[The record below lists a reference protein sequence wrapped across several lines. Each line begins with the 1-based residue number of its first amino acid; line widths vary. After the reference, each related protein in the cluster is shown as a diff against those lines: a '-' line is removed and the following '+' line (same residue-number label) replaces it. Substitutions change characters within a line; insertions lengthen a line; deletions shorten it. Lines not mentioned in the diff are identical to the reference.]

1 MLNGTLPQQQ
11 PLKKTAIQNII
22 SNDTADGNN
31 YIMND
36 DQISNIAA
44 LVVCVPGIP
53 VNCLVI
59 AVYVRKMTT
68 SIRMYMFALAVVD
81 LIVCIYGIVLATD
94 TFDYVL
100 FSFATFFAYMST
112 LYSMYLLVF
121 VSVERLLAVRH
132 PYKFSVSVQRA
143 KRALVAITIAAGVS
157 AMMISVGRLL
167 LYGWF
172 VKVFQVTAILSSV
185 AVMIVCYTLM
195 AITVVMKERAAH
207 TSIGVASSAPVQGTS
222 TVSRRNNDISELDE
236 TADETYRKTEPRVN
250 NATPIGANTVK
261 NISLLFVITVVFL
274 ICWTP
279 FWLSNVT
286 PGLPVYVRRTFY
298 LNSVV
303 NPFIY
308 SIMRRMFRTDVR
320 HFYRQ
325 IRSSMSQC

>member
-1 MLNGTLPQQQ
+1 
-11 PLKKTAIQNII
+11 
-22 SNDTADGNN
+22 
-31 YIMND
+31 
-36 DQISNIAA
+36 
-44 LVVCVPGIP
+44 
-53 VNCLVI
+53 
-59 AVYVRKMTT
+59 
-68 SIRMYMFALAVVD
+68 
-81 LIVCIYGIVLATD
+81 
-94 TFDYVL
+94 
-100 FSFATFFAYMST
+100 
-112 LYSMYLLVF
+112 MYLLAF

-143 KRALVAITIAAGVS
+143 KRALVAIAIAAGVS
-157 AMMISVGRLL
+157 AMIISVGRLL
-167 LYGWF
+167 HYGWF

-207 TSIGVASSAPVQGTS
+207 TSIGVASSAPAPGPS
-222 TVSRRNNDISELDE
+222 TVSTRNNDTLEIDE
-236 TADETYRKTEPRVN
+236 TADETYRKSQPCVN

-274 ICWTP
+274 LCWTP

-286 PGLPVYVRRTFY
+286 PGLLVYVRRTFY

-308 SIMRRMFRTDVR
+308 SIMSRMFRTDVR

-325 IRSSMSQC
+325 IRSTMSQC